1 MDALI
6 AALASLFGV
15 MVGGFITYVTSKQG
29 LDREDER
36 QRKRTAI
43 DRFEQ
48 IHRWLMELDEHHQAA
63 IGELMKRFGID
74 SKVDTNQIKK
84 NPIAEVTFLIEAFLP
99 ATADK
104 LDSVRAAQKELGELL
119 GKAVASSIGDEDR
132 SKYFLQTLDLDKK
145 LQKLLDVVRKE
156 LHETVRKTHNS

>member
-1 MDALI
+1 
-6 AALASLFGV
+6 
-15 MVGGFITYVTSKQG
+15 
-29 LDREDER
+29 
-36 QRKRTAI
+36 
-43 DRFEQ
+43 
-48 IHRWLMELDEHHQAA
+48 
-63 IGELMKRFGID
+63 MKRFGID